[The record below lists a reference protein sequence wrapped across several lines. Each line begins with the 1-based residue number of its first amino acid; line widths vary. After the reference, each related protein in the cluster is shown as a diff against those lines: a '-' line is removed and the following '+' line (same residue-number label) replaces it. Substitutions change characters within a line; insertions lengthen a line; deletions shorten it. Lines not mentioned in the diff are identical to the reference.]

1 MGQLVS
7 STIPNCISGVSQQP
21 WNVRLTSQ
29 AEEQINC
36 FSSVT
41 DFLTRRPAT
50 RHIARLGDSPAEG
63 QVFIH
68 SIDRDTVEK
77 YIVLVSREGLRVFT
91 LEGKEIPV
99 KLEGSAAA
107 YLAAA
112 QAPAR
117 DFRAQTI
124 NDYTFL
130 LNRRVTVRA
139 DETSL
144 TPQRDPE
151 ALVFIKQA
159 SYNTTYT
166 VTLDDGAVTASF
178 TTLDGVAPADQP
190 ADELSSTQ
198 ITNALRDQI
207 NAHPAYEAQATNA
220 TLWIR
225 RRDRGDFTVRVE
237 DTRSNTHT
245 ALCKGTTQ
253 RFSDLLTVA
262 PRGFVTEVVGDSSSS
277 FDNYY
282 VRFEPLDEREDFGS
296 GLWKETVAPGI
307 PHRLDAS
314 TMPHG
319 LIRQADGTF
328 TFGPLQWDER
338 SCGDE
343 ESAPLPSFVGNT
355 LNGLFYYRNRLAFLS
370 GDNVVMSE
378 TGEFFNFFVTTATT
392 MVDSDPI
399 DVAASATRT
408 SSLQHAVVFTGG
420 ILLFS
425 DQTQFA
431 LEHDTVL
438 ANSTVSVKPVTEFAC
453 DVTAQPVSSGK
464 TVFFA
469 VNRGEWGGIREY
481 YTMPDNTDQNDAAD
495 VSSHVPH
502 YINGGIHKLLCST
515 NEDFLLVLSRER
527 PDSIWLYKYFWNG
540 SEKVQSAWSR
550 WDMAGKVAG
559 LALYEA
565 SIHLLMDYQ
574 GEGLF
579 LEVMDISPARR
590 DEGETFE
597 FALDRKLSEA
607 DCIVS
612 PYDKVTESTT
622 LTLPYAPATTP
633 CVVTRSG
640 EGQLAG
646 YGYVVERMEGK
657 TLTLRGDATGK
668 KLFIGLPFESR
679 YTFSTFALREGQK
692 GNAVTSGR
700 LQLRSL
706 SLACEDTGYLEV
718 EVAPTFRQ
726 PSRYRFTGRELG
738 HGTNR
743 LGSLPLYTGPV
754 RVPLLSLNT
763 QVAVSLVS
771 DAFLPFSVVNASW
784 EGFYT
789 TRNRQ
794 V

>member
-1 MGQLVS
+1 
-7 STIPNCISGVSQQP
+7 
-21 WNVRLTSQ
+21 
-29 AEEQINC
+29 
-36 FSSVT
+36 
-41 DFLTRRPAT
+41 
-50 RHIARLGDSPAEG
+50 
-63 QVFIH
+63 
-68 SIDRDTVEK
+68 
-77 YIVLVSREGLRVFT
+77 
-91 LEGKEIPV
+91 
-99 KLEGSAAA
+99 
-107 YLAAA
+107 
-112 QAPAR
+112 
-117 DFRAQTI
+117 
-124 NDYTFL
+124 
-130 LNRRVTVRA
+130 
-139 DETSL
+139 
-144 TPQRDPE
+144 
-151 ALVFIKQA
+151 
-159 SYNTTYT
+159 
-166 VTLDDGAVTASF
+166 
-178 TTLDGVAPADQP
+178 
-190 ADELSSTQ
+190 
-198 ITNALRDQI
+198 
-207 NAHPAYEAQATNA
+207 
-220 TLWIR
+220 
-225 RRDRGDFTVRVE
+225 
-237 DTRSNTHT
+237 
-245 ALCKGTTQ
+245 
-253 RFSDLLTVA
+253 
-262 PRGFVTEVVGDSSSS
+262 
-277 FDNYY
+277 
-282 VRFEPLDEREDFGS
+282 
-296 GLWKETVAPGI
+296 
-307 PHRLDAS
+307 
-314 TMPHG
+314 
-319 LIRQADGTF
+319 
-328 TFGPLQWDER
+328 
-338 SCGDE
+338 
-343 ESAPLPSFVGNT
+343 
-355 LNGLFYYRNRLAFLS
+355 
-370 GDNVVMSE
+370 
-378 TGEFFNFFVTTATT
+378 

>member
-7 STIPNCISGVSQQP
+7 SSIPNCISGVSQQP
-21 WNVRLTSQ
+21 WNVRLPSQ

-36 FSSVT
+36 FSSVS
-41 DFLTRRPAT
+41 DFLKRRPAT
-50 RHIARLGDSPAEG
+50 RHVAKITGEMADDLFLHA
-63 QVFIH
+63 
-68 SIDRDTVEK
+68 IDRDSRER
-77 YIVLVSREGLRVFT
+77 YLVLVSRTGVRVFT
-91 LEGKEIPV
+91 LEGKEMTV
-99 KLEGSAAA
+99 RLDGSAKE

-112 QAPAR
+112 ESPAT

-130 LNRRVTVRA
+130 LNRRVTVKA

-144 TPQRDPE
+144 TPKREPE
-151 ALVFIKQA
+151 ALIFIKQA

-166 VTLDDGAVTASF
+166 VTLDDGAVSAVF

-198 ITNALRDQI
+198 ITVALRDQI
-207 NAHPAYEAQATNA
+207 NAHPDYEAQATNA

-225 RRDRGDFTVRVE
+225 RRDRGEFKVKVE

-282 VRFEPLDEREDFGS
+282 VRFEPLDDKDDFGP
-296 GLWKETVAPGI
+296 GVWKETVAPGI
-307 PHRLDAS
+307 PHKLDAA
-314 TMPHG
+314 TLPHA

-328 TFGPLQWDER
+328 SFGPLEWEER
-338 SCGDE
+338 TCGDE
-343 ESAPLPSFVGNT
+343 DSAPLPSFVGSP
-355 LNGLFYYRNRLAFLS
+355 LNGIFFYRNRLAFLA

-378 TGEFFNFFVTTATT
+378 TGEFFNFFVTTVTT
-392 MVDSDPI
+392 LVDSDPI
-399 DVAASATRT
+399 DVAASTTR
-408 SSLQHAVVFTGG
+408 SSLLQHAVVFTGG

-425 DQTQFA
+425 DQAQFS

-453 DVTAQPVSSGK
+453 DMITPPVSSGK

-469 VNRGEWGGIREY
+469 VNRGQWGGIREY

-502 YINGGIHKLLCST
+502 YIAGGIYRLVCSS
-515 NEDFLLVLSRER
+515 NEDYLLVLSHGKR
-527 PDSIWLYKYFWNG
+527 DSLWLYKYFWNG
-540 SEKVQSAWSR
+540 SEKIQSAWSR
-550 WDMAGKVAG
+550 WDMAGNVVGAV
-559 LALYEA
+559 LFDAR
-565 SIHLLMDYQ
+565 IFLLMSYPGD
-574 GEGLF
+574 GLY
-579 LEVMDISPARR
+579 LEDCDISPAFC
-590 DEGETFE
+590 DDGEDFE
-597 FALDRKLSEA
+597 YSLDRKLTEA
-607 DCIVS
+607 HCEVL
-612 PYDKVTESTT
+612 PYDPTTESTT
-622 LTLPYAPATTP
+622 LLLPYAPATMP
-633 CVVTRSG
+633 LVVTRSG
-640 EGQLAG
+640 EGQRAG
-646 YGYVVERMEGK
+646 FIFETEALRGDR
-657 TLTLRGDATGK
+657 LTLRGDASGK
-668 KLFIGLPFESR
+668 RLFIGLPYTSR
-679 YTFSTFALREGQK
+679 YVFSPFALREQGK
-692 GNAVTSGR
+692 GNAITSGR

-706 SLACEDTGYLEV
+706 SLACERTGYLEV
-718 EVAPTFRQ
+718 EVSAAFRQ
-726 PSRYRFTGRELG
+726 PSLYRFTGRELG

-743 LGSLPLYTGPV
+743 IGSLPLYTGSI

-763 QVAVSLVS
+763 QASVALVS
-771 DAFLPFSVVNASW
+771 ASFLPFSVVNASW

-794 V
+794 A

>member
-7 STIPNCISGVSQQP
+7 SSIPNCISGVSQQP
-21 WNVRLTSQ
+21 WNVRLPSQ

-36 FSSVT
+36 FSSVS
-41 DFLTRRPAT
+41 DFLKRRPAT
-50 RHIARLGDSPAEG
+50 RHVAKIAGETADDLFLHA
-63 QVFIH
+63 
-68 SIDRDTVEK
+68 IDRDSRER
-77 YIVLVSREGLRVFT
+77 YLVLVSRTGVRVFT
-91 LEGKEIPV
+91 LEGKEMTV
-99 KLEGSAAA
+99 RLDGSAKE

-112 QAPAR
+112 ESPAT

-144 TPQRDPE
+144 TPKREPE

-198 ITNALRDQI
+198 ITAALRDQI
-207 NAHPAYEAQATNA
+207 NAHPDYEAQATNA

-225 RRDRGDFTVRVE
+225 RRDRGEFKVKVE

-245 ALCKGTTQ
+245 ALCRGTTQ

-282 VRFEPLDEREDFGS
+282 VRFEPLDGKDDFGP
-296 GLWKETVAPGI
+296 GVWKETVAPGI
-307 PHRLDAS
+307 PHKLDAA
-314 TMPHG
+314 TLPHA

-328 TFGPLQWDER
+328 SFGPLEWEER
-338 SCGDE
+338 TCGDE
-343 ESAPLPSFVGNT
+343 DSAPLPSFVGSP
-355 LNGLFYYRNRLAFLS
+355 LNGIFFYRNRLAFLA

-378 TGEFFNFFVTTATT
+378 TGEFFNFFVTTVTT
-392 MVDSDPI
+392 LVDSDPI
-399 DVAASATRT
+399 DVAASTTR
-408 SSLQHAVVFTGG
+408 SSLLQHAVVFTGG

-425 DQTQFA
+425 DQAQFS

-453 DVTAQPVSSGK
+453 DMTTPPVSSGK

-469 VNRGEWGGIREY
+469 VNRGQWGGIREY

-502 YINGGIHKLLCST
+502 YIAGGIYRLVCSS
-515 NEDFLLVLSRER
+515 NEDYLLVLSRGKR
-527 PDSIWLYKYFWNG
+527 DSLWLYKYFWNG
-540 SEKVQSAWSR
+540 SEKIQSAWSR
-550 WDMAGKVAG
+550 WDMAGNVVGAV
-559 LALYEA
+559 LFDAR
-565 SIHLLMDYQ
+565 IFLLMSYPGD
-574 GEGLF
+574 GLY
-579 LEVMDISPARR
+579 LEDCDISPAFC
-590 DEGETFE
+590 DDGEDFE
-597 FALDRKLSEA
+597 YSLDRKLTEA
-607 DCIVS
+607 QCEVLS
-612 PYDKVTESTT
+612 YDPTTESTT
-622 LTLPYAPATTP
+622 LLLPYAPATMPT
-633 CVVTRSG
+633 VVTRSG
-640 EGQLAG
+640 EGQRAG
-646 YGYVVERMEGK
+646 FVFETEALRGNR
-657 TLTLRGDATGK
+657 LTLRGDASGK
-668 KLFIGLPFESR
+668 RLFIGLPYTSR
-679 YTFSTFALREGQK
+679 YVFSPFALREQGK

-706 SLACEDTGYLEV
+706 SLACERTGYLEV
-718 EVAPTFRQ
+718 EVSAAFRQ
-726 PSRYRFTGRELG
+726 PSLYRFTGRELG

-743 LGSLPLYTGPV
+743 IGSLPLYTGSI

-763 QVAVSLVS
+763 QASVALVS
-771 DAFLPFSVVNASW
+771 DSFLPFSVVNASW

-794 V
+794 A

>member
-7 STIPNCISGVSQQP
+7 SSIPNCISGVSQQP
-21 WNVRLTSQ
+21 WNVRLPSQ

-36 FSSVT
+36 FSSVS
-41 DFLTRRPAT
+41 DFLKRRPAT
-50 RHIARLGDSPAEG
+50 RHVAKITGETADDLFLHA
-63 QVFIH
+63 
-68 SIDRDTVEK
+68 IDRDSRER
-77 YIVLVSREGLRVFT
+77 YLVLVSRTGVRVFT
-91 LEGKEIPV
+91 LEGKEMTV
-99 KLEGSAAA
+99 RLDGSAKE

-112 QAPAR
+112 ESPAT

-144 TPQRDPE
+144 TPKREPE

-166 VTLDDGAVTASF
+166 VTLDDGAVSAVF

-198 ITNALRDQI
+198 ITVALRDQI
-207 NAHPAYEAQATNA
+207 NAHPDYEAQATNA

-225 RRDRGDFTVRVE
+225 RRDRGEFKVKVE

-282 VRFEPLDEREDFGS
+282 VRFEPLDDKDDFGP
-296 GLWKETVAPGI
+296 GVWKETVAPGI
-307 PHRLDAS
+307 PHKLDAA
-314 TMPHG
+314 TLPHA

-328 TFGPLQWDER
+328 SFGPLEWEER
-338 SCGDE
+338 TCGDE
-343 ESAPLPSFVGNT
+343 DSAPLPSFVGST
-355 LNGLFYYRNRLAFLS
+355 LNGIFFYRNRLAFLA

-378 TGEFFNFFVTTATT
+378 TGEFFNFFVTTVTT
-392 MVDSDPI
+392 LVDSDPI
-399 DVAASATRT
+399 DVAASTTR
-408 SSLQHAVVFTGG
+408 SSLLQHAVVFTGG

-425 DQTQFA
+425 DQAQFS

-453 DVTAQPVSSGK
+453 DMTTPPVSSGK

-469 VNRGEWGGIREY
+469 VNRGQWGGIREY

-502 YINGGIHKLLCST
+502 YIAGGIYRLVCSS
-515 NEDFLLVLSRER
+515 NEDYLLVLSRGKR
-527 PDSIWLYKYFWNG
+527 DSLWLYKYFWNG
-540 SEKVQSAWSR
+540 SEKIQSAWSR
-550 WDMAGKVAG
+550 WDMAGNVVGA
-559 LALYEA
+559 ALFDA
-565 SIHLLMDYQ
+565 RIFLLMSYPGD
-574 GEGLF
+574 GLY
-579 LEVMDISPARR
+579 LEDCDISPAFC
-590 DEGETFE
+590 DDGEDFE
-597 FALDRKLSEA
+597 YSLDRKLTEA
-607 DCIVS
+607 QCEVL
-612 PYDKVTESTT
+612 PYDPTTESTT
-622 LTLPYAPATTP
+622 ILLPYTPATMPT
-633 CVVTRSG
+633 VVTRSG
-640 EGQLAG
+640 EGQRAG
-646 YGYVVERMEGK
+646 FVFEAESLRGDR
-657 TLTLRGDATGK
+657 LTLRGDASDK
-668 KLFIGLPFESR
+668 RLFIGLPYTSR
-679 YTFSTFALREGQK
+679 YVFSPFALREQGK
-692 GNAVTSGR
+692 GNAITSGR

-706 SLACEDTGYLEV
+706 SLACERTGYLEV
-718 EVAPTFRQ
+718 EVSAAFRQ
-726 PSRYRFTGRELG
+726 PSLYRFTGRELG

-743 LGSLPLYTGPV
+743 IGSLPLYTGSI

-763 QVAVSLVS
+763 QASVALVS
-771 DAFLPFSVVNASW
+771 DSFLPFSVVNARW

-794 V
+794 A

>member
-7 STIPNCISGVSQQP
+7 SSIPNCISGVSQQP
-21 WNVRLTSQ
+21 WNVRLPSQ

-36 FSSVT
+36 FSSVS
-41 DFLTRRPAT
+41 DFLKRRPAT
-50 RHIARLGDSPAEG
+50 RHVAKITGETADDLFLHA
-63 QVFIH
+63 
-68 SIDRDTVEK
+68 IDRDSRER
-77 YIVLVSREGLRVFT
+77 YLVLVSRTGVRVFT
-91 LEGKEIPV
+91 LEGKEMTV
-99 KLEGSAAA
+99 RLDGSAKE

-112 QAPAR
+112 ESPAT

-144 TPQRDPE
+144 TPKREPE

-198 ITNALRDQI
+198 ITVALRDQI
-207 NAHPAYEAQATNA
+207 NAHPDYEAQATNA

-225 RRDRGDFTVRVE
+225 RRDRGEFKVKVE

-282 VRFEPLDEREDFGS
+282 VRFEPLDGKDDFGP
-296 GLWKETVAPGI
+296 GVWKETVAPGI
-307 PHRLDAS
+307 PHKLDAA
-314 TMPHG
+314 TLPHA

-328 TFGPLQWDER
+328 SFGPLEWEER
-338 SCGDE
+338 TCGDE
-343 ESAPLPSFVGNT
+343 DSAPLPSFVGSP
-355 LNGLFYYRNRLAFLS
+355 LNGIFFYRNRLAFLA

-378 TGEFFNFFVTTATT
+378 TGEFFNFFVTTVTT
-392 MVDSDPI
+392 LVDSDPI
-399 DVAASATRT
+399 DVAASTTR
-408 SSLQHAVVFTGG
+408 SSLLQHAVVFTGG

-425 DQTQFA
+425 DQAQFS

-453 DVTAQPVSSGK
+453 DMTTPPVSSGK

-469 VNRGEWGGIREY
+469 VNRGQWGGIREY

-502 YINGGIHKLLCST
+502 YIAGGIYRLVCSS
-515 NEDFLLVLSRER
+515 NEDYLLVLSRGKR
-527 PDSIWLYKYFWNG
+527 DSLWLYKYFWNG
-540 SEKVQSAWSR
+540 SEKLQSAWSR
-550 WDMAGKVAG
+550 WDMAGSVVGA
-559 LALYEA
+559 ALFDA
-565 SIHLLMDYQ
+565 RIFLLMSYPGD
-574 GEGLF
+574 GLY
-579 LEVMDISPARR
+579 LEDCDISPAFC
-590 DEGETFE
+590 DDGEDFE
-597 FALDRKLSEA
+597 YSLDRKLTEA
-607 DCIVS
+607 QCEVL
-612 PYDKVTESTT
+612 PYDKTTESTT
-622 LTLPYAPATTP
+622 ILLPYTPATMPT
-633 CVVTRSG
+633 VVTRSG
-640 EGQLAG
+640 EGQRAG
-646 YGYVVERMEGK
+646 FVFETEALRGNR
-657 TLTLRGDATGK
+657 LTLRGDASGK
-668 KLFIGLPFESR
+668 RLFIGLPYTSR
-679 YTFSTFALREGQK
+679 YVFSPFALREQGK

-706 SLACEDTGYLEV
+706 SLACERTGYLEV
-718 EVAPTFRQ
+718 EVSAAFRQ
-726 PSRYRFTGRELG
+726 PSLYRFTGRELG

-743 LGSLPLYTGPV
+743 IGSLPLYTGSI

-763 QVAVSLVS
+763 QASVALVS
-771 DAFLPFSVVNASW
+771 DSFLPFSVVNASW

-794 V
+794 A

>member
-7 STIPNCISGVSQQP
+7 SSIPNCISGVSQQP
-21 WNVRLTSQ
+21 WNVRLPSQ

-36 FSSVT
+36 FSSVS
-41 DFLTRRPAT
+41 DFLKRRPAT
-50 RHIARLGDSPAEG
+50 RHVAKIAGETADDLFLHA
-63 QVFIH
+63 
-68 SIDRDTVEK
+68 IDRD
-77 YIVLVSREGLRVFT
+77 SRERYLVLASRTGVRVFT
-91 LEGKEIPV
+91 LEGKEMTV
-99 KLEGSAAA
+99 RLDGSAKEYLSAA
-107 YLAAA
+107 ES
-112 QAPAR
+112 PAT

-144 TPQRDPE
+144 TPKRDPE
-151 ALVFIKQA
+151 ALIFIKQA
-159 SYNTTYT
+159 SYNTTYS

-198 ITNALRDQI
+198 ITTALRDRI
-207 NAHPAYEAQATNA
+207 NAHPDYEAQATNA

-225 RRDRGDFTVRVE
+225 RRDRGEFKVKVE

-282 VRFEPLDEREDFGS
+282 VRFEPLDGKDDFGP
-296 GLWKETVAPGI
+296 GVWKETVAPGI
-307 PHRLDAS
+307 PHKLDAA
-314 TMPHG
+314 TLPHA

-328 TFGPLQWDER
+328 SFGPLEWEGR
-338 SCGDE
+338 TCGDE
-343 ESAPLPSFVGNT
+343 DSAPLPSFVGST
-355 LNGLFYYRNRLAFLS
+355 LNGVFFYRNRLAFLS

-378 TGEFFNFFVTTATT
+378 TGEFFNFFVTTVTT
-392 MVDSDPI
+392 LVDSDPI
-399 DVAASATRT
+399 DVAASATR
-408 SSLQHAVVFTGG
+408 SSLLQHAVVFTGG

-425 DQTQFA
+425 DQAQFS

-453 DVTAQPVSSGK
+453 DMTTPPVSSGK

-469 VNRGEWGGIREY
+469 VNRGQWGGIREY

-502 YINGGIHKLLCST
+502 YIAGGIYRLVCSS
-515 NEDFLLVLSRER
+515 NEDYLLVLSRGKR
-527 PDSIWLYKYFWNG
+527 DSLWLYKYFWNG
-540 SEKVQSAWSR
+540 SEKIQSAWSR
-550 WDMAGKVAG
+550 WDMAGNVVGA
-559 LALYEA
+559 ALFDDRVF
-565 SIHLLMDYQ
+565 LLMFYPGD
-574 GEGLF
+574 GLY
-579 LEVMDISPARR
+579 LEDCDISPAFC
-590 DEGETFE
+590 DDGEDFE
-597 FALDRKLSEA
+597 YSLDRKLTEA
-607 DCIVS
+607 QCQVL
-612 PYDKVTESTT
+612 PYDQTTESTT
-622 LTLPYAPATTP
+622 LLLPYAPATMPT
-633 CVVTRSG
+633 VVTRSG
-640 EGQLAG
+640 EGQRAG
-646 YGYVVERMEGK
+646 FIFEAESLRGDR
-657 TLTLRGDATGK
+657 LTLRGDASGK
-668 KLFIGLPFESR
+668 RLFIGLPYTSR
-679 YTFSTFALREGQK
+679 YVFSPFALREQGK

-706 SLACEDTGYLEV
+706 SLACERTGYLEV
-718 EVAPTFRQ
+718 EVSAAFRQ

-743 LGSLPLYTGPV
+743 IGSLPLYTGSI

-763 QVAVSLVS
+763 QAVVALVS
-771 DAFLPFSVVNASW
+771 DSFLPFFVVNASW

-794 V
+794 A